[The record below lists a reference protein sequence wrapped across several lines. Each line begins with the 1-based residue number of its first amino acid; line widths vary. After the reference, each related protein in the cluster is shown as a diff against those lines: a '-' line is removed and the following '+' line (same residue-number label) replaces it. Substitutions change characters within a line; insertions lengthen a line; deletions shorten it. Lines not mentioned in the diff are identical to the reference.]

1 MIYDTNDQ
9 LRFTLQEEKGLLMI
23 EKGDEDAQNKKENNP
38 LFTLVLANGKLGLES
53 PSKQN

>member
-23 EKGDEDAQNKKENNP
+23 EKGDEDAQNNKADP
-38 LFTLVLANGKLGLES
+38 
-53 PSKQN
+53 